1 MKLSLRGRL
10 FALISFLSLSIAFAP
25 RAQDDWTWKDGT
37 GRTRT
42 RGELE
47 EILANQPPWS
57 GSQGQTGYRAELS
70 GADLSDVVL
79 RGADLDGAAL
89 DGANLIRADL
99 SGASLVEADLNKAV
113 LIGVNLHDATLTG
126 ANLSG
131 AYLQRANLAG
141 ADLASADL
149 RNTMLMEA
157 YLGGADLEVADLSG
171 AVLAGANLAGANL
184 QGAQLADAVLES
196 ANLVSVIFEPI
207 TTPQIRGI
215 AAATNLQ
222 FLTYHDNPDALV
234 QLRNQFKNGGFRDQE
249 RKITYAIKRRQAEL
263 LWEECDS
270 ASLLDCGAYAFN
282 RIFFDITSHYGMN
295 PSRPLL
301 LALAGWFLCTL
312 IYSLFIH
319 FPGASGVYVVKRRAY
334 AGREHSRRL
343 QIRRR
348 AIPPAQRWRRTW
360 QYPLHL
366 FLREWRF
373 ARAAMFFSL
382 MSTFNI
388 GFRDFNFG
396 RWLRIAPRIPAAES
410 QWAKTS
416 PLYGKLPAIRLRAR
430 DRTR

>member
-1 MKLSLRGRL
+1 MKLSLRGRYFASIL
-10 FALISFLSLSIAFAP
+10 FLLLSLVFAA

-70 GADLSDVVL
+70 GADLSDAVL

-89 DGANLIRADL
+89 DRANLIRADL

-113 LIGVNLHDATLTG
+113 LVGVNLHDATLTG

-157 YLGGADLEVADLSG
+157 YLGGADLSGADLSG

-207 TTPQIRGI
+207 TNPHIRGI
-215 AAATNLQ
+215 AAAANLQ

-234 QLRNQFKNGGFRDQE
+234 QLRNQFKNSGFREQE
-249 RKITYAIKRRQAEL
+249 RKITYALKKREAEL
-263 LWEECDS
+263 LWEGCTAGGMLREPLARPVLLGSD
-270 ASLLDCGAYAFN
+270 AILLDCAAYLFNRVFFDLTSQYGMSPGRPLALMLNIWLLLSLVYNLFIQRRGRSGLYLVAKRWGNRERTRIVQIRSRPIARKSRWKYAF
-282 RIFFDITSHYGMN
+282 
-295 PSRPLL
+295 
-301 LALAGWFLCTL
+301 GWL
-312 IYSLFIH
+312 
-319 FPGASGVYVVKRRAY
+319 R
-334 AGREHSRRL
+334 
-343 QIRRR
+343 
-348 AIPPAQRWRRTW
+348 
-360 QYPLHL
+360 
-366 FLREWRF
+366 REWRLL
-373 ARAAMFFSL
+373 RAAMFFSL

-388 GFRDFNFG
+388 GFRDINFG
-396 RWLRIAPRIPAAES
+396 R
-410 QWAKTS
+410 
-416 PLYGKLPAIRLRAR
+416 
-430 DRTR
+430 